1 MRAKLL
7 SLVRKYHG
15 LTAVYLT
22 PNSLYRQI
30 RTIIHLLIEHLIYT
44 KSSNCYPIAMPC
56 INKNKEELK
65 QSLTHSK

>member
-15 LTAVYLT
+15 STAVYLT

-44 KSSNCYPIAMPC
+44 KSANCYLIAMAC
-56 INKNKEELK
+56 IK
-65 QSLTHSK
+65 QK